1 MLGKGSFGEV
11 YKAHHIKGNFVC
23 AIKMIKK
30 ASLRKNKL
38 YFELMQNELKVLQ
51 ETSHPQIMCIYE
63 LLEDSRHYYVISEF
77 IRGGELFNRI
87 VKIQSF
93 TENKAGYL
101 AYQILLAL
109 NYIH

>member
-1 MLGKGSFGEV
+1 
-11 YKAHHIKGNFVC
+11 
-23 AIKMIKK
+23 
-30 ASLRKNKL
+30 
-38 YFELMQNELKVLQ
+38 
-51 ETSHPQIMCIYE
+51 MCIYE

>member
-1 MLGKGSFGEV
+1 
-11 YKAHHIKGNFVC
+11 
-23 AIKMIKK
+23 
-30 ASLRKNKL
+30 
-38 YFELMQNELKVLQ
+38 MQNELKVLQ